1 MKSIFYVKIS
11 FCSLLFLFQ
20 ESLMAEKPTI
30 GQYDVQS
37 ITILQTMNGERYL
50 SQGCPDFIDYMVRG
64 TDLLNKRILD

>member
-1 MKSIFYVKIS
+1 
-11 FCSLLFLFQ
+11 
-20 ESLMAEKPTI
+20 MAEKPTI